1 MASTHRA
8 SYLPY
13 TTSERILNKE
23 GLSLSRTDY
32 YNLHRKQ
39 KITETH
45 NEFEA
50 LIHALDEAGFK
61 YACKVDR
68 ILNKAG
74 ELISRQ
80 IEQI

>member
-1 MASTHRA
+1 MALTYKV
-8 SYLPY
+8 SYLFY
-13 TTSERILNKE
+13 TISQRILNKE

-50 LIHALDEAGFK
+50 LVHT
-61 YACKVDR
+61 
-68 ILNKAG
+68 LNKAG
-74 ELISRQ
+74 FRYAYKADSTLNEADKLISR
-80 IEQI
+80 